1 MTLLIFT
8 IVLVFLTLL
17 LSLATAAGSAGVH
30 HDKWSFLAALL
41 AALGLGA
48 LGAATLTN
56 SFPCNGQQ
64 N

>member
-1 MTLLIFT
+1 MTTKILI
-8 IVLVFLTLL
+8 
-17 LSLATAAGSAGVH
+17 LSYCFDATGLATAAGSACVH

-41 AALGLGA
+41 AALGLEV